1 MFFMSRRKLLFVVS
15 ILISILLVWWPSSS
29 QFPSAPV
36 APLAPSSAPLIDST
50 LHGTSK
56 DSISKMN
63 LVDYVSNASASL
75 PTTILPSDKVYKDD
89 CMFTFDTAENT
100 VNGLDVC
107 MSCFQAFSRTE
118 HRNWTS
124 EHYSKKRHALYVN
137 INKVLKPES
146 ERVSPFSL
154 DLDDTRLPKAPKLE
168 IVQQTDLDLF
178 DTTNSLYVAPL
189 DDYLAFEEC
198 PDSVKSLADKI
209 LLANS
214 ANTDNDIQAWEHEVF
229 ACEHSSNLDQG
240 LEKNTADI
248 SKCSS
253 CELTGNLWVCLTCGA
268 VSCGRAQFGTDIKGN
283 SHALAH
289 FELSGHAVA
298 AKLGSLSSDE
308 NKCDCYC
315 YKCNDEV
322 KVPGLGSNLRSF
334 GIDLDSVTKS
344 EKTLVELNLETNK
357 NWQFNLDG
365 NDGEKFSPVFGPGL
379 TGMKNLG
386 NTCYINSVVQML
398 FSLPFYR
405 AFFASQTF
413 DDNVADA
420 AEDLTSQL
428 IKLYDGL
435 ISGRYSKP
443 SGLKGDQYQE
453 GVKPESFKNLIG
465 REHPEFRTNKQQDA
479 NEFLLYL
486 FDKLD
491 KEFGLSLNQEFKFI
505 LANKLVCTKCHTGS
519 ITDELLDAI
528 AVPIKIN
535 VTDLDESGK
544 KIYEPTTFEESLTSY
559 TTPEIIEGYMC
570 EVCNERTDALKLTGF
585 KTYPRYLLTSLQRI
599 QLENWTPIK
608 VEVPVE
614 IPNDLDLAPYKA
626 PVFAENE
633 TPAPELSSSSK
644 FIPNEEAML
653 TLQSMGFS
661 DNRSTRALYN
671 TENKGAEEA
680 MNWIFAHM
688 DDPDIDSPFTV
699 PSADSSASTEPGT
712 EVLPEAIDNLVAMG
726 FGAQLARKAL
736 HLHLEDPN
744 AAVEWLFSN
753 PDDDGVIDTK
763 KPKVNI
769 AEESKE
775 LKKRL
780 LETEVDSTQYKLKA
794 VVCHKG
800 TSANTGHYVV
810 FIKNDDKWVLFNDEK
825 VVDCENKV
833 DEIRPCGYIYLFEK
847 VYP

>member
-1 MFFMSRRKLLFVVS
+1 MLS
-15 ILISILLVWWPSSS
+15 ILVVWLSSS
-29 QFPSAPV
+29 LSSFSLPSV
-36 APLAPSSAPLIDST
+36 INST
-50 LHGTSK
+50 LTTNLPV
-56 DSISKMN
+56 SKMSIIE
-63 LVDYVSNASASL
+63 YVRNASTSL
-75 PTTILPSDKVYKDD
+75 PTSILASDRVYKDD
-89 CMFTFDTAENT
+89 CMFTFDTAENS

-146 ERVSPFSL
+146 ERISPFSL
-154 DLDDTRLPKAPKLE
+154 DLDDKRLPKAPKLE
-168 IVQQTDLDLF
+168 IVQQTDLDLY
-178 DTTNSLYVAPL
+178 DTTNTLYVAPI
-189 DDYLAFEEC
+189 DDYLSFEDCSE
-198 PDSVKSLADKI
+198 SVKSLADKI

-229 ACEHSSNLDQG
+229 ACEHSSSLDQEY
-240 LEKNTADI
+240 EKNIADI
-248 SKCSS
+248 SKCAS
-253 CELTGNLWVCLTCGA
+253 CELIANLWVCLTCGA

-298 AKLGSLSSDE
+298 AKLGSLSADE

-322 KVPGLGSNLRSF
+322 KVPGLGSSLRSF
-334 GIDLDSVTKS
+334 GIDLESVVKS
-344 EKTLVELNLETNK
+344 EKSLVELNLETNK

-365 NDGEKFSPVFGPGL
+365 NDGEKLSPVFGPGL

-386 NTCYINSVVQML
+386 NTCYINSIVQTL
-398 FSLPFYR
+398 FSLSSYR
-405 AFFASQTF
+405 KFFASKSF
-413 DDNVADA
+413 DDDVPDA

-428 IKLYDGL
+428 LKLHDGL

-453 GVKPESFKNLIG
+453 GIKPESFKNLIG
-465 REHPEFRTNKQQDA
+465 RDHPEFRTNKQQDA

-491 KEFGLSLNQEFKFI
+491 REFGFSLNQEFKFL

-519 ITDELLDAI
+519 ITDELLDALSI
-528 AVPIKIN
+528 PIKIN
-535 VTDLDESGK
+535 VTGAEENGK
-544 KIYEPTTFEESLTSY
+544 KTYEPTTFEESLTTY
-559 TTPEIIEGYMC
+559 TTPELIEGYMC
-570 EVCNERTDALKLTGF
+570 EVCNERTEALKLTGF
-585 KTYPRYLLTSLQRI
+585 KTYPKFLLTSLQRI
-599 QLENWTPIK
+599 QLENWTPVK

-614 IPNDLDLAPYKA
+614 IPNNLDLAPFKA

-633 TPAPELSSSSK
+633 KPAPELSPLSQFK
-644 FIPNEEAML
+644 PNEEAMQ

-688 DDPDIDSPFTV
+688 DDADIDSPFTY
-699 PSADSSASTEPGT
+699 PDAESSAESGS
-712 EVLPEAIDNLVAMG
+712 EVLQEAIDNLVAMG
-726 FGAQLARKAL
+726 FGANLARKAL
-736 HLHLEDPN
+736 HLHLSDPN
-744 AAVEWLFSN
+744 AAVEWLFSHPN
-753 PDDDGVIDTK
+753 DDGVIHK
-763 KPKVNI
+763 EKPKINI
-769 AEESKE
+769 AEESKA

-780 LETEVDSTQYKLKA
+780 AETENDSSKYRLKA

-800 TSANTGHYVV
+800 SSPNTGHYVA
-810 FIKNDDKWVLFNDEK
+810 FIRIDENWVLFNDEK
-825 VVDCENKV
+825 VVDCANKV
-833 DEIRPCGYIYLFEK
+833 DEIRPCGYIYLFER
-847 VYP
+847 Y

>member
-1 MFFMSRRKLLFVVS
+1 MPFLGRKRFFSFSLVVLLV
-15 ILISILLVWWPSSS
+15 LLVWTSSPSLSSS
-29 QFPSAPV
+29 ALPSV
-36 APLAPSSAPLIDST
+36 ISSALGAYPNIP
-50 LHGTSK
+50 
-56 DSISKMN
+56 ISKMSV
-63 LVDYVSNASASL
+63 VDYVRNASTSL
-75 PTTILPSDKVYKDD
+75 PTSILASDKVYKDD

-100 VNGLDVC
+100 ANGLDVC
-107 MSCFQAFSRTE
+107 MSCFQAFARTE
-118 HRNWTS
+118 HRNWTA
-124 EHYSKKRHALYVN
+124 EHYAKKRHALYVN

-168 IVQQTDLDLF
+168 IVEQTDLDLY
-178 DTTNSLYVAPL
+178 DITNTLYVAPL
-189 DDYLAFEEC
+189 DSYLAFEEC
-198 PDSVKSLADKI
+198 PDPVQSLADKI

-214 ANTDNDIQAWEHEVF
+214 ANTDNDIRAWEHEVF
-229 ACEHSSNLDQG
+229 ACEHSSSLDQ
-240 LEKNTADI
+240 EHENNTSDV
-248 SKCSS
+248 SKCAS

-289 FELSGHAVA
+289 FELTGHAVA
-298 AKLGSLSSDE
+298 AKLGSLSADE

-334 GIDLDSVTKS
+334 GIDLDSVVKS

-365 NDGEKFSPVFGPGL
+365 NDGEKLSPVFGPGL
-379 TGMKNLG
+379 TGIKNLG
-386 NTCYINSVVQML
+386 NTCYINSVVQAL
-398 FSLPFYR
+398 FSLSSYR
-405 AFFASQTF
+405 EFFSSKSF
-413 DDNVADA
+413 DDDVADA

-453 GVKPESFKNLIG
+453 GIKPESFKNLIG

-486 FDKLD
+486 FDKMD
-491 KEFGLSLNQEFKFI
+491 KELGLLLNQEFKFL

-519 ITDELLDAI
+519 ITEELLDAI
-528 AVPIKIN
+528 SVPIKIHATG
-535 VTDLDESGK
+535 VDQDGK
-544 KIYEPTTFEESLTSY
+544 KNYEPTTFEESFTSF
-559 TTPEIIEGYMC
+559 TAPELIEGYMC
-570 EVCNERTDALKLTGF
+570 EVCNERTEALKLTGF
-585 KTYPRYLLTSLQRI
+585 KTYPQYLLTSLQRI
-599 QLENWTPIK
+599 QLENWAPVK

-614 IPNDLDLAPYKA
+614 IPNELDLAPFKA

-633 TPAPELSSSSK
+633 RAAPELASSSEFK
-644 FIPNEEAML
+644 PNEEAML

-661 DNRSTRALYN
+661 DHRSTRALYN
-671 TENKGAEEA
+671 TDNKGAEEA

-688 DDPDIDSPFTV
+688 DDPDIDTPFTV
-699 PSADSSASTEPGT
+699 PSAESGAEPGM
-712 EVLPEAIDNLVAMG
+712 EVLQEAIDNLVAMG

-736 HLHLEDPN
+736 HLHLGDPN

-763 KPKVNI
+763 KPKINV
-769 AEESKE
+769 AEESKA

-780 LETEVDSTQYKLKA
+780 LESTNDSTKYRLKA

-800 TSANTGHYVV
+800 SSPNTGHYVA
-810 FIKNDDKWVLFNDEK
+810 FIRIDEKWVLFNDEK
-825 VVDCENKV
+825 VVDCANKV

-847 VYP
+847 Y